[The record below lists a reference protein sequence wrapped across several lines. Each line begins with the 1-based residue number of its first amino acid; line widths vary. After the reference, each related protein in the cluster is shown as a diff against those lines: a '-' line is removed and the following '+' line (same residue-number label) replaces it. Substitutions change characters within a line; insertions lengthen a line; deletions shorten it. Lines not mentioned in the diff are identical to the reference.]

1 MSQHVLIT
9 GANRGLGLEYVRQYL
24 ADDWQV
30 TAACRQP
37 EKAHDLN
44 ALAASASDRLTVQ
57 PLDVTDDRQID
68 NLRASVAATPVDVLI
83 NNAGIFGQTRGGF
96 GATDYAAWQ
105 QAFQVNVMAVMRMM
119 EVFADAVA
127 ASRHKTI
134 VNMTSKMGSIADNG
148 SGGMV
153 VYRSTKAALN
163 AATVSAAIDLKPRD
177 IRVVALHPG
186 WVRTD
191 MGGPNAL
198 IDAAESVTGMRRVIA
213 ELTTAQSGAFLDY
226 KGQTVP
232 W

>member
-1 MSQHVLIT
+1 MAQHVLIT

-24 ADDWQV
+24 ADDWLV
-30 TAACRQP
+30 TATCRQP
-37 EKAHDLN
+37 EKARDLN
-44 ALAASASDRLTVQ
+44 ALAETAAGRLTVQ

-96 GATDYAAWQ
+96 GEIDYAAWE
-105 QAFQVNVMAVMRMM
+105 QAFRVNVMAVMRMM
-119 EVFADAVA
+119 EAFADAVA
-127 ASRHKTI
+127 ASRQKTI

-148 SGGMV
+148 SGGMI

-163 AATVSAAIDLKPRD
+163 AATVSAAIDLGPRD

-198 IDAAESVTGMRRVIA
+198 IDASESVTGMRRVIA
-213 ELTTAQSGAFLDY
+213 NLTPAQSGAFLDY